1 MNETAFPY
9 PVLGNGQD
17 YTDSAFQAV
26 LDVELEDTEDG
37 QQVSVNYFFNLSNKE
52 ISENI
57 WSDKAA
63 FALEI
68 ECSDSFYREVLLV
81 EQEGKRTLPLGELFG
96 RLIIRPIVVAIKPIK
111 RLASTDFNP
120 EYEGQSFSIDPGDML
135 AIDEEVFRNLD
146 FIHLNF
152 ESMLKITTSCDL
164 DEYEYGFDPND
175 DVLTIN
181 MGTKFRELWNENH
194 LQKDK
199 APFLAMAVYKDCLV
213 AALEALAKSGDS
225 DDIGQYRWAR
235 ALGTK
240 LAELEIRIPQ
250 DADFDQFNKIAQA
263 LVKDL
268 GVKRIIRND

>member
-17 YTDSAFQAV
+17 YTDSAFQGV

-37 QQVSVNYFFNLSNKE
+37 QQVSVDYFFNLSNRK
-52 ISENI
+52 ISESI
-57 WSDKAA
+57 SGGKAS

-81 EQEGKRTLPLGELFG
+81 EQEGKRMLPPGELFG

-111 RLASTDFNP
+111 RFASTDFNL
-120 EYEGQSFSIDPGDML
+120 EYEGQSFGIEPGDML
-135 AIDEEVFRNLD
+135 AIDDAVFRNLD
-146 FIHLNF
+146 FVHLNF
-152 ESMLKITTSCDL
+152 ESMLKITTSYDL

-181 MGTKFRELWNENH
+181 MGTKFREIWNENY

-213 AALEALAKSGDS
+213 AALEALAKSSDS
-225 DDIGQYRWAR
+225 DDMGQYRWAR

-240 LAELEIRIPQ
+240 LDELEVRIPQ

-263 LVKDL
+263 LVKEL
-268 GVKRIIRND
+268 GVKRIT